1 MKQKNNNKGSLGMY
15 KTHDSLDKTTTTQR
29 EEEEEGRGE
38 EKERQDIIPPL
49 GHKVTS
55 PANLKLMKGRCQSIR
70 SDIKSMNQQLG

>member
-1 MKQKNNNKGSLGMY
+1 MY

-38 EKERQDIIPPL
+38 KEKERQDIISPL

-55 PANLKLMKGRCQSIR
+55 PANLKLMKDDARVLEVTSSQ
-70 SDIKSMNQQLG
+70 